1 MNNYKSVRK
10 RLFKNSE
17 VELKSE
23 TVELALVDE
32 LKKYSD
38 GFKKYKSEGD
48 GLINRAN
55 RLLSELKGTQSAL
68 YQWSDVGES
77 IGNDIIRD
85 MNKFESVAKE
95 LGIKPNT
102 VKEYAE
108 ASNLFTKYAKL
119 EQEYQKIAKSY
130 TK

>member
-1 MNNYKSVRK
+1 MNNYKSVRN

>member
-1 MNNYKSVRK
+1 MDNYKTVLN
-10 RLFKNSE
+10 RLYKTE
-17 VELKSE
+17 GVELKSE
-23 TVELALVDE
+23 KVELALVDD

-55 RLLSELKGTQSAL
+55 RILSELKETQSAL
-68 YQWSDVGES
+68 FKWSDVGES
-77 IGNDIIRD
+77 IGNDIIKD
-85 MNKFESVAKE
+85 MNKFESAAKE
-95 LGIKPNT
+95 LGINPNT
-102 VKEYAE
+102 VKEYTA
-108 ASNLFTKYAKL
+108 ASKLFTSYAKL